1 MLQINHNIKLIRELS
16 GKKQAEFAE
25 LIKTNVSNLKTYENT
40 DVTPKANVLAII
52 AKFAGI
58 SLEDLKSKHL
68 TPEDIHF
75 EDEEVD
81 NVEERPYKTTGTVQ
95 DRYISLLEE
104 TVKETKDQRKEL
116 QARLD
121 ELTGRQADFL
131 ARVEGL
137 IERYEHL
144 VLAQLQS
151 KGQQESGSTP
161 TVLQRTY
168 KTPGNRQKGNIQNKD
183 QQRP

>member
-75 EDEEVD
+75 QDEEVEK
-81 NVEERPYKTTGTVQ
+81 VEEPPYKAIGTVQ
-95 DRYISLLEE
+95 DRYISLLEQSL
-104 TVKETKDQRKEL
+104 KEKK
-116 QARLD
+116 D
-121 ELTGRQADFL
+121 ELIELKGRINDLEGKQRDFL
-131 ARVEGL
+131 ARVEDS
-137 IERYEHL
+137 IERYENL
-144 VLAQLQS
+144 IQTQLQNVQPVS
-151 KGQQESGSTP
+151 DSTP
-161 TVLQRTY
+161 VPAQRIY
-168 KTPGNRQKGNIQNKD
+168 KSAGSGQKKNS
-183 QQRP
+183 